1 MSKLADVLQTENE
14 DEQAKLVEGLIG
26 LAQAEVTV
34 LTITI
39 DPRKKPEEGMVHLMC
54 SQNIGVE
61 QAYIILEK
69 ARSELLRMERAGL
82 AQERQRM
89 QEQAQAVQ
97 VLDMTPA
104 E

>member
-1 MSKLADVLQTENE
+1 MSKLADVLQTKNE

-39 DPRKKPEEGMVHLMC
+39 DPRKKAEDGMVHMMC

-61 QAYIILEK
+61 QAYTILEK
-69 ARSELLRMERAGL
+69 ARAELLRMERAGL

-89 QEQAQAVQ
+89 QEQTAQA
-97 VLDMTPA
+97 LDMTPA